1 MREEKKKEEK
11 WLWNDETSKAAL
23 QEKKNAVYFG
33 SQYTKGSVAKL
44 TQTNKF
50 AFDKT
55 TATTFAFYTKPTLFP
70 ASLSS

>member
-1 MREEKKKEEK
+1 MKQTNKKR
-11 WLWNDETSKAAL
+11 NDKTRKAAL
-23 QEKKNAVYFG
+23 QKEKKNVYFG
-33 SQYTKGSVAKL
+33 FLYTKGSAAKL

-55 TATTFAFYTKPTLFP
+55 TATTFAFSTKPSLFP

>member
-1 MREEKKKEEK
+1 MR
-11 WLWNDETSKAAL
+11 NDETSKAAL
-23 QEKKNAVYFG
+23 QEKKKRMLSIYFG
-33 SQYTKGSVAKL
+33 PEYTKGSAAKL

>member
-1 MREEKKKEEK
+1 MMKQAKLLYRK
-11 WLWNDETSKAAL
+11 
-23 QEKKNAVYFG
+23 KKNAVYFG

>member
-1 MREEKKKEEK
+1 MKQAMLLNRKKEE
-11 WLWNDETSKAAL
+11 
-23 QEKKNAVYFG
+23 NAVYFW
-33 SQYTKGSVAKL
+33 SQYTKGSAAKL

-70 ASLSS
+70 ASLSP